1 MLHYNYYKIIAINLR
16 KQQAF
21 DADSKSIHQIK
32 FNANLD
38 RGGNTIIIFI
48 VEESKEMTLD
58 YSQGTVKVLLIY
70 FTII

>member
-1 MLHYNYYKIIAINLR
+1 MLIQNQYIR
-16 KQQAF
+16 
-21 DADSKSIHQIK
+21 

-38 RGGNTIIIFI
+38 RGGNTTIIFI
-48 VEESKEMTLD
+48 VEEAKEMTLD